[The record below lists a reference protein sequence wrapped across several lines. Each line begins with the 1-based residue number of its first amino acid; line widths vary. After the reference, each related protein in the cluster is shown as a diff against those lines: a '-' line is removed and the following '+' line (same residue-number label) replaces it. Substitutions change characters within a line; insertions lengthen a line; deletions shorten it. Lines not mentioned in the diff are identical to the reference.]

1 MTENRASNAKNKIKI
16 KINLQIEEGHKRLRE
31 EGADGIRCESLKRH
45 SAAVGDRGHCYRK
58 LLPFS
63 RRGKQRDTA
72 ASHRTLM
79 EVEKFIMMVFDLMHA
94 SRERRVTKPVTIN
107 SVGR

>member
-1 MTENRASNAKNKIKI
+1 MQKIK
-16 KINLQIEEGHKRLRE
+16 NLQIEEGLKRLRE
-31 EGADGIRCESLKRH
+31 EGADGSSVLFKHCERLKSR
-45 SAAVGDRGHCYRK
+45 SAAVADRGHCYHK

-63 RRGKQRDTA
+63 RRGKQRETA

-79 EVEKFIMMVFDLMHA
+79 EVEEFIMMVFDLMHV
-94 SRERRVTKPVTIN
+94 SRERRVARPVTITN